1 MTATGTVGL
10 SFSRSLVRRIGR
22 FAASAAVCFHAIA
35 ASAAQLDGKVIGLS
49 DGDTITVLDIT
60 RNQHKV
66 RLAGIDAP
74 EKKQPFGNRSRQH
87 LADLVFQ
94 KQVLVEWS
102 KRDRYGRIVGKV
114 LVAGQDVSLKQITAG
129 LAWHYKAYQH
139 EQTSE
144 DRALYADS
152 EDAARAKR
160 IGLWQDSAPVA
171 PWNFRSSRRKNNR

>member
-1 MTATGTVGL
+1 MTRNALAVSGFQV
-10 SFSRSLVRRIGR
+10 FSRRLGTLATT
-22 FAASAAVCFHAIA
+22 AAMCVHAMA
-35 ASAAQLDGKVIGLS
+35 ASAAQLDGRVIGVS
-49 DGDTITVLDIT
+49 DGDTLTVLDST
-60 RNQHKV
+60 RSQHKV